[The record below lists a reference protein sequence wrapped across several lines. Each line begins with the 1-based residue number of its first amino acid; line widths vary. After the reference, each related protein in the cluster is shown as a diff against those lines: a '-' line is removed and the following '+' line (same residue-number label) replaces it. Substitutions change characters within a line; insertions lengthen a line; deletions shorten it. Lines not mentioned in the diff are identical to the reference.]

1 MKIMLS
7 QNSQSRTPKP
17 LPSPKAVVRAG
28 PKPPIKPDSPFSSF
42 IVNTQGMLMK
52 KGLNLEE
59 AQEKAVKMW
68 RVRGLAVKDKY
79 EYQYKKR
86 KEKYDADMI
95 KYEQKL
101 KKLEESAEK
110 KKGEIFFVP
119 I

>member
-1 MKIMLS
+1 
-7 QNSQSRTPKP
+7 
-17 LPSPKAVVRAG
+17 
-28 PKPPIKPDSPFSSF
+28 
-42 IVNTQGMLMK
+42 MK

-68 RVRGLAVKDKY
+68 RVRGLAVKDRY

-86 KEKYDADMI
+86 KEKYDEDMI

-110 KKGEIFFVP
+110 KKGESFSIILNILFVKL
-119 I
+119 INIYVSLV